1 MKNIAIITGGDSKEY
16 KISLMSAET
25 VYNNLDREKFLPYII
40 EIKDNIWKIKIN
52 DSYKIIEKDHL
63 TIEIN
68 NEKIE
73 FKDVFMSLHGPPAE
87 NGELQIILE
96 KKEINYTCSN
106 SEVSAL
112 TFNKYRCNQKLKK
125 LGYHIADSY
134 LYSKEEKLKIDHITS
149 KFNFPLIIKPNQ
161 AGSSNG
167 ISLINAEDKIIYAI
181 ETALQHDEQVLI
193 EEYIKGTEISC
204 GVLKI
209 NNEIIL
215 LPITEIISENDF
227 FDYDAKYNNKSQEI
241 TPARIPKK
249 QTELVH
255 KITRNI
261 YHDLNL
267 KGLCRIDYIIKKN
280 KPYIIE
286 INTIPGL
293 SEESIIPKQLKEAGY
308 NLKEIFTICLEN

>member
-1 MKNIAIITGGDSKEY
+1 
-16 KISLMSAET
+16 
-25 VYNNLDREKFLPYII
+25 
-40 EIKDNIWKIKIN
+40 
-52 DSYKIIEKDHL
+52 
-63 TIEIN
+63 
-68 NEKIE
+68 
-73 FKDVFMSLHGPPAE
+73 
-87 NGELQIILE
+87 
-96 KKEINYTCSN
+96 
-106 SEVSAL
+106 
-112 TFNKYRCNQKLKK
+112 
-125 LGYHIADSY
+125 
-134 LYSKEEKLKIDHITS
+134 
-149 KFNFPLIIKPNQ
+149 
-161 AGSSNG
+161 
-167 ISLINAEDKIIYAI
+167 LINAEDKIIYAI
-181 ETALQHDEQVLI
+181 ETALQHDNQVLI

>member
-40 EIKDNIWKIKIN
+40 EIKNNIWKIKIN

-96 KKEINYTCSN
+96 KEEINYTCSN

-167 ISLINAEDKIIYAI
+167 ISLINTEDKIIYAI
-181 ETALQHDEQVLI
+181 DTALQHDNQVLI

-249 QTELVH
+249 QTELFH
-255 KITRNI
+255 KITINI